1 MLFEATCFSRTH
13 EPRANIALS
22 SLRQKKLDIVCECFN
37 MAIRLANS
45 FESYTKPMF
54 CIYNFILCLNY
65 AQYLDGYL
73 FVKFSTRLEAS
84 IPSTFY

>member
-1 MLFEATCFSRTH
+1 MFFKNTRTTCKYCTLKLT
-13 EPRANIALS
+13 AK
-22 SLRQKKLDIVCECFN
+22 KKLDIVCECFN

-65 AQYLDGYL
+65 AQYIDGYL